1 MSLPALQGADP
12 EGQHTAEDTDSR
24 AGCHIF
30 REMYAGHDTDSCQH
44 YTAQK
49 ENHAH
54 RQPDAA
60 PQSPDQK
67 NRKYM
72 PARKR
77 LSLPVPRNQG
87 KDIIDFVRT
96 GTVYQLPD
104 PAQSEEK
111 ESGKKQKG
119 EKTPVQLYGQND
131 QEYRI
136 QDETGQRE
144 DAVYEV

>member
-1 MSLPALQGADP
+1 MSLPALQGANP

-24 AGCHIF
+24 TGCHIF
-30 REMYAGHDTDSCQH
+30 GKMYAGYDTDSCQH
-44 YTAQK
+44 HSAQK

-60 PQSPDQK
+60 PQGSNQK

-77 LSLPVPRNQG
+77 LPLPVSRNQR
-87 KDIIDFVRT
+87 KDIINFVRT

-104 PAQSEEK
+104 SAQSEEK

-119 EKTPVQLYGQND
+119 EKMPIQLYGQND